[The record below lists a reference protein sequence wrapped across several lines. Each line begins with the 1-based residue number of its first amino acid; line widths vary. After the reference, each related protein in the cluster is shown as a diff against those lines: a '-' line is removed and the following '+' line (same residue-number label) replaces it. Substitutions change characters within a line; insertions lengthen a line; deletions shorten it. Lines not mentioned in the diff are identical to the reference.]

1 LQKKGKV
8 KIAVKSRIKLGVT
21 TLIEPSSGNMG
32 IALASAAA
40 ARGYPLIV
48 VMPSSVSNERV
59 KEFNIEKSL
68 KISEK
73 KHHHF

>member
-1 LQKKGKV
+1 MGWAMILSAELEGKIV
-8 KIAVKSRIKLGVT
+8 PGRT

-59 KEFNIEKSL
+59 IKIKYLFLIL
-68 KISEK
+68 K
-73 KHHHF
+73 